1 MMISEFMSGDHHR
14 CDVAYATAEKAAA
27 DGNLA
32 GASESFTRFHAM
44 MEHHLGMEE
53 QVLFPEFEQRS
64 GNSGG
69 PTQMMRMEHE
79 QMRALFAEMA
89 QAIETGEMEDF
100 LGQGETLAILM
111 SQHNMKEENIL
122 YPMTDQVVAND
133 RDAVLERM
141 QQLESAA

>member
-1 MMISEFMSGDHHR
+1 MISEFMSGDHR
-14 CDVAYATAEKAAA
+14 KCDVAFATAEKAAA
-27 DGNLA
+27 EGNLS
-32 GASESFTRFHAM
+32 GARENFARFHAM

-64 GNSGG
+64 GNAGG
-69 PTQMMRMEHE
+69 PTQVMRMEHE

-89 QAIETGEMEDF
+89 QALEQGSLEDF

-122 YPMTDQVVAND
+122 YPMTDQVVAHD
-133 RDAVLERM
+133 RDAVMARM
-141 QQLESAA
+141 QQIESAA